1 MKIELLV
8 SLDPKVLSNTVLLD
22 TVEISKN
29 ANKQII
35 LKFKPSKITEKMDD
49 EMDKKSEWEVKG
61 KIMSLSGKSLDFSGD
76 WMAYNDSLTIK
87 KISKEDYQELLK
99 LSAKSIKATIQAL
112 ENKIKTASKY
122 QVISPD
128 GFRIDF
134 SKSNYPSLKAAK
146 EAFKNWKK
154 GYERQGYYS
163 SSRHGRIDLDDLED
177 YCEFNKKGDSNWKDF
192 A

>member
-35 LKFKPSKITEKMDD
+35 LKFNSSKILEKMDE
-49 EMDKKSEWEVKG
+49 EMDKKSEWGVKG

-76 WMAYNDSLTIK
+76 WMAYTNSLTIK

-99 LSAKSIKATIQAL
+99 LSTKSIKATIKDL

-134 SKSNYPSLKAAK
+134 SKSSYPSLKAAK
-146 EAFKNWKK
+146 EAFKKWKQ
-154 GYERQGYYS
+154 GYEHQGYYS
-163 SSRHGRIDLDDLED
+163 SSNHGRIDLDDLED
-177 YCEFNKKGDSNWKDF
+177 YCEFNKHGDSDWKDF

>member
-1 MKIELLV
+1 MEF
-8 SLDPKVLSNTVLLD
+8 S
-22 TVEISKN
+22 
-29 ANKQII
+29 
-35 LKFKPSKITEKMDD
+35 SKI
-49 EMDKKSEWEVKG
+49 
-61 KIMSLSGKSLDFSGD
+61 
-76 WMAYNDSLTIK
+76 
-87 KISKEDYQELLK
+87 
-99 LSAKSIKATIQAL
+99 SAAIEAL

-134 SKSNYPSLKAAK
+134 SKSTYPSLKAAK

-163 SSRHGRIDLDDLED
+163 SSKHGRIDLNDLED
-177 YCEFNKKGDSNWKDF
+177 YCEFNKKGDSGWKAF